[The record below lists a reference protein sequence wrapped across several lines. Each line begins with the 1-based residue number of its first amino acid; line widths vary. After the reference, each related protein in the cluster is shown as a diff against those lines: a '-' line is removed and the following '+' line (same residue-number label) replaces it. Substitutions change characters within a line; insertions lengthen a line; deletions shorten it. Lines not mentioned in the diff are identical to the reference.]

1 MWLDDHASPLSGRLC
16 RHVPD
21 GSPYDVLDPRF
32 ATAATDNR
40 WNDRG
45 QSTLYLGNGHD
56 VLAVEWA
63 RHFPRDVSVATG
75 RRSKLRRIY
84 DVDVALDAVLDLRTP
99 AVSAALSLVDVPYCF
114 VEKELCRT
122 TARRLRSRSS
132 AQALIVPSLGLLD
145 RSEAWI
151 LVLFVDKL
159 PSFPAPFLAPAIADG
174 TFGFVA

>member
-1 MWLDDHASPLSGRLC
+1 MWLDDYASPLVARLC

-40 WNDRG
+40 WNDQGER
-45 QSTLYLGNGHD
+45 TLYLGNSHD

-63 RHFPRDVSVATG
+63 RHFPRDVPLVAG

-99 AVSAALSLVDVPYCF
+99 ALSEALSLINAPFCF
-114 VEKELCRT
+114 TEIEFCRT
-122 TARRLRSRSS
+122 TARRLRQDTSR
-132 AQALIVPSLGLLD
+132 
-145 RSEAWI
+145 RR
-151 LVLFVDKL
+151 
-159 PSFPAPFLAPAIADG
+159 
-174 TFGFVA
+174 